1 MTDVL
6 PVVPLAIPPDTVVH
20 VPGSKSLTNRALV
33 CAALAGGES
42 TIEGALEADDTDA
55 MRSCLAALESGD
67 MLDARS
73 SGTTARFVLPLLAA
87 RRGRFHLDG
96 TGSLRAR
103 PMGPLFE
110 SLRAL
115 GAAVEELSAP
125 GHLPVVVSG
134 GPVRG
139 GRVEVAGDVTSQF
152 LSGLLLAGPCLAEG
166 IEVVPTTALVSVPYL
181 DMTAS
186 VMRAF
191 GAHVDGWKV
200 APGGYT
206 SAHYS
211 IEPDASAASYFFAA
225 AAITGGRVTVPGL
238 GLFALQGDLRFVDV
252 LAQMGASVDIGEDA
266 TTVTGTGELHGI
278 DVDLRDLPDMAQ
290 TLAVV
295 SVFADGPTTVRGVGF
310 IRGHETDRIDAV
322 VTELR
327 RCGIEAQATDDGFV
341 VHPGNPRPATIETYD
356 DHRMAMS
363 FAVLG
368 LRAPGIA
375 ISNPG
380 CVAKTFPGYFE
391 ALDQLR

>member
-1 MTDVL
+1 
-6 PVVPLAIPPDTVVH
+6 
-20 VPGSKSLTNRALV
+20 
-33 CAALAGGES
+33 
-42 TIEGALEADDTDA
+42 
-55 MRSCLAALESGD
+55 
-67 MLDARS
+67 
-73 SGTTARFVLPLLAA
+73 
-87 RRGRFHLDG
+87 
-96 TGSLRAR
+96 
-103 PMGPLFE
+103 
-110 SLRAL
+110 
-115 GAAVEELSAP
+115 
-125 GHLPVVVSG
+125 VSG

-206 SAHYS
+206 PAHYS

-252 LAQMGASVDIGEDA
+252 LSQMGASVDIGEDA

-327 RCGIEAQATDDGFV
+327 RCGIEAHATDDGFV